1 MREQLQNTLGA
12 AYTIERELDGGG
24 MSRVY
29 VALETALGR
38 QVVVKVLPHELVAG
52 VNVERFKRE
61 ILLAARLQHPNIV
74 PLLNAGETEGLPYYT
89 MPFVEGQSLRVRIT
103 ESGALSISDAI
114 FILRD
119 VAKALAYAHERGIVH
134 RDIKPDNVLLTSGT
148 ATVTDF
154 GIAKALSVSRGDM
167 PNADVTQ
174 VGISIGTPT
183 YMAPEQAAADP
194 SADHRADIYSFGCMA
209 YELLAGQPPFTGMSP
224 RKLMAAHAAEVP
236 RKVTDLRADVPR
248 PLADLV
254 MQCLEKDPDQ
264 RPQTA
269 AGLVRT
275 LENATGSGSFV
286 AVPEVLLNEPVMFR
300 RALAV
305 YAAAFVIVAAAA
317 KAAIMVIGLP
327 DWVFPGALI
336 LMAVV
341 LPGVLWTGY
350 ARRVSHR
357 TALRPPRNTPGGT
370 PAVSPNTLATMALRA
385 APRLS
390 WYRTARGGA
399 LALGAFIVVIVAF
412 MAMRALG
419 IGPPGTLLASG
430 RLKAREPLVMT
441 DFSVTR
447 GDTSLAR
454 VVSFAVRTVL
464 AQSPVLTIVDQ
475 SAVAAMLTQMDRPRN
490 QRMDLALAQG
500 VALREGAKAIVDGD
514 VTAVG
519 TGYVLTLRLVSADS
533 SRVLAAFQAGGDG
546 PQGLIE
552 AADKVARDLRAKAGE
567 SLRSVQNAVPLY
579 RARTASLDALRFYS
593 EGSFANNVELDRPKA
608 VRLLRQAVAIDST
621 FAEGWRRL
629 GITMNNLAMPRA
641 AVDSALGNAYRFRS
655 KLSAEEQALIEA
667 SYYAR
672 GPGRDRA
679 KAIAAYERAMKFDR
693 TLSNNLGAQYATRR
707 EFARADSMF
716 RIALATDSTFVLAYR
731 GLGFALV
738 DEGRLDAADSL
749 LRIALRRFPKNNAI
763 RLLAVQQSYYRGDLD
778 GYQRQLDSARAT
790 PDPTDP
796 SWALYR
802 SAEMALLHGQ
812 LGKWRALRAQ
822 GLSAD
827 STIGR
832 RPSRIESAAV
842 QAIVTANVRGEAS
855 AEAGQLDSALA
866 STPLRTLP
874 DAERPDLLV
883 ARSLGV
889 TGRPAAARA
898 VIRDYEA
905 TLRDTAIR
913 RSDTPALHTALG
925 AVALAE
931 QKPAD
936 AIVEFRRGD
945 SGPDGPATSCSLCL
959 PAYLGRAF
967 DMANQRDSTI
977 AQYEKYIATPQSL
990 RTYEEWD
997 PSLLAGIHE
1006 RLGQLYALKGNAMK
1020 SAAHDRAFV
1029 ELWKNADAE
1038 LQPRVAAARA
1048 RLRKTGA
1055 LR

>member
-24 MSRVY
+24 MSRVF

-74 PLLNAGETEGLPYYT
+74 QVLSAGETEGLPYYT
-89 MPFVEGQSLRVRIT
+89 MPFVEGQSLRVRIAEAGT
-103 ESGALSISDAI
+103 LPISDAI

-154 GIAKALSVSRGDM
+154 GIAKAISVSRDDA
-167 PNADVTQ
+167 PNSGITQ
-174 VGISIGTPT
+174 VGMSIGTPT

-194 SADHRADIYSFGCMA
+194 SADHRADIYSFGCLA
-209 YELLAGQPPFTGMSP
+209 YELLTGQPPFTWRSP
-224 RKLMAAHAAEVP
+224 RKLMAAHAAEPP
-236 RKVTDLRADVPR
+236 RNVRDLRADVPR

-269 AGLVRT
+269 ADLVRA
-275 LENATGSGSFV
+275 LESATGSGSFV
-286 AVPEVLLNEPVMFR
+286 AVPEVLLNEPTMFR

-317 KAAIMVIGLP
+317 KAATVGIGLP
-327 DWVFPGALI
+327 DWVFPGALVV
-336 LMAVV
+336 MAVV

-357 TALRPPRNTPGGT
+357 TALVPPRQTPGGT
-370 PAVSPNTLATMALRA
+370 PAISESALATMALRS

-399 LALGAFIVVIVAF
+399 FALGAFIVVIAAF
-412 MAMRALG
+412 MTMRAFG
-419 IGPPGTLLASG
+419 IGPSGTLLASG
-430 RLKAREPLVMT
+430 QLKAREPLVMT

-454 VVSFAVRTVL
+454 VVSFVVRTVL
-464 AQSPVLTIVDQ
+464 SQSPVLTIVDQ
-475 SAVAAMLTQMDRPRN
+475 SAVAAMLMQMDRPRN
-490 QRMDLALAQG
+490 QRMDLGLAQG
-500 VALREGAKAIVDGD
+500 VALREGAKAIIDGD

-519 TGYVLTLRLVSADS
+519 TGYILSLRLVSADS

-579 RARTASLDALRFYS
+579 RARTASLDALKLYS

-608 VRLLRQAVAIDST
+608 VRLLRKAVAIDST

-641 AVDSALGNAYRFRS
+641 AVDSALGNAYRFRG
-655 KLSAEEQALIEA
+655 KLSADEQTLIEA
-667 SYYAR
+667 SYFAR

-679 KAIAAYERAMKFDR
+679 RAIAAYERALSFDR

-731 GLGFALV
+731 GLAFALV

-749 LRIALRRFPKNNAI
+749 LRIALRRFPRNSAI
-763 RLLAVQQSYYRGDLD
+763 RWQAVEQAYYRGDLD

-790 PDPTDP
+790 PDPKDP

-802 SAEMALLHGQ
+802 SAEMALLHGE
-812 LGKWRALRAQ
+812 LAKWRALRAQ

-832 RPSRIESAAV
+832 RPSQIESAAV
-842 QAIVTANVRGEAS
+842 QAMVVALVRGD
-855 AEAGQLDSALA
+855 AGADGRLLDSALA

-874 DAERPDLLV
+874 DADRPDLLV

-889 TGRPAAARA
+889 TGRPDAARA
-898 VIRDYEA
+898 VLRDYES

-913 RSDTPALHTALG
+913 RSDSPAMHLALG
-925 AVALAE
+925 AIAIAE
-931 QKPAD
+931 HKPVE

-945 SGPDGPATSCSLCL
+945 VSPDGPATACSTCL
-959 PAYLGRAF
+959 PGNLGRAF
-967 DMANQRDSTI
+967 DMANQPDSTI

-997 PSLLAGIHE
+997 PSHLAGIHE
-1006 RLGQLYALKGNAMK
+1006 RLGQLYESKGNTAK
-1020 SAAHDRAFV
+1020 AIAHDRAFV
-1029 ELWKNADAE
+1029 DLWKNADTE

-1048 RLRKTGA
+1048 RLRKLGA